1 MSLSQKPRR
10 DIPSATLHPVQVTE
24 RPSVFRCVPFDD
36 IPKRA
41 KEGTRPESPSATHLD
56 AASTNSERRTVPAF
70 HTSPPLTY
78 HSRGSDG
85 ASLRSHRDPAI
96 APRSSSPRLFCPPTH
111 DRNSGGG
118 ATKSYSIED
127 GTRPTHG
134 HRVSCLPTTDNSGK
148 AMERSALGPS
158 RSSTP
163 SRS

>member
-1 MSLSQKPRR
+1 MHHSQKPRR
-10 DIPSATLHPVQVTE
+10 ELPSATLHPVRATE
-24 RPSVFRCVPFDD
+24 CPSVFCCVPFDN
-36 IPKRA
+36 IMKRA
-41 KEGTRPESPSATHLD
+41 KEGTRPEPPRATHLD
-56 AASTNSERRTVPAF
+56 AASTKSKQRTVPAF
-70 HTSPPLTY
+70 HTLPPLTD
-78 HSRGSDG
+78 HSGGSNG

-148 AMERSALGPS
+148 ATERSTLGPS